1 MYKLIV
7 SCLTYFFT
15 VCRYSNNSL
24 MLCKHSFRRAKVIT
38 FNLLQLKEDKV
49 SDKIVLSTNKTDESG
64 RIIKA
69 RGSYV

>member
-1 MYKLIV
+1 
-7 SCLTYFFT
+7 
-15 VCRYSNNSL
+15 
-24 MLCKHSFRRAKVIT
+24 MLCKHSFKRAKVIT
-38 FNLLQLKEDKV
+38 FYLLQLKEDKV

>member
-1 MYKLIV
+1 
-7 SCLTYFFT
+7 
-15 VCRYSNNSL
+15 
-24 MLCKHSFRRAKVIT
+24 MLCRHSFKRAKVIT
-38 FNLLQLKEDKV
+38 FHLLQLKEDKV